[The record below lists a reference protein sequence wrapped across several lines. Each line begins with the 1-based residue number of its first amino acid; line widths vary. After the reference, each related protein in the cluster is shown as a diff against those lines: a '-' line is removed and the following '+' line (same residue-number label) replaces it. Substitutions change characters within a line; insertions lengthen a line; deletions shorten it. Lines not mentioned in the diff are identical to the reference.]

1 MENLR
6 GHVAA
11 AEPYIG
17 EWPTIAATPKVA
29 YRSIA
34 AVLASRSHS

>member
-11 AEPYIG
+11 AEPYTG
-17 EWPTIAATPKVA
+17 EWPTTTAMVMHFGLSYNGA
-29 YRSIA
+29 R
-34 AVLASRSHS
+34 